1 MVKERTDEAKRGRGA
16 VRKNGHCGGC
26 GGGGVENGFRGR
38 RMQSESLEMS
48 LPEFITGSFATT

>member
-1 MVKERTDEAKRGRGA
+1 MVKERKGGERSE
-16 VRKNGHCGGC
+16 KNGHCG

-48 LPEFITGSFATT
+48 LPEFITGSFGLSL